1 MRGIFSLFTLF
12 LIFNAAT
19 AQERLFPRHGLFV
32 NLEGGRG
39 FSQTYK
45 TSYNFGYSYQV
56 NNYSRLLGG
65 VKTFGLGRSFA
76 YTDSSNIRSLKG
88 APNNLSYQASGLGF
102 FLGYQVHSSIFNS
115 KRWQFKISGIVSGE
129 SSNLDL
135 YSNPDFFGFLSM
147 QRKTKISEGSYR
159 SVSLEVP
166 MAIEYNIGNF
176 FLELGSRILNTQ
188 YGMDRSTSLD
198 QTVPPEFRENKGFFF
213 EMNWTNSGYFGFGYR
228 FGKKVG
234 NKIPSDPSN

>member
-1 MRGIFSLFTLF
+1 MKGISTLLF
-12 LIFNAAT
+12 LFLLLNFAS

-65 VKTFGLGRSFA
+65 VKTFDLGRNFA

-115 KRWQFKISGIVSGE
+115 KRWQFKISGIISGE
-129 SSNLDL
+129 SSSLDL
-135 YSNPDFFGFLSM
+135 YSSQNSFAFITFPS
-147 QRKTKISEGSYR
+147 RTKIREGSYR

-166 MAIEYNIGNF
+166 MGIEYNIGNF
-176 FLELGSRILNTQ
+176 FL
-188 YGMDRSTSLD
+188 
-198 QTVPPEFRENKGFFF
+198 
-213 EMNWTNSGYFGFGYR
+213 
-228 FGKKVG
+228 
-234 NKIPSDPSN
+234 